1 MADQFV
7 EDKAAVE
14 EEESGQAVAVDEVG
28 GDGLPEEEEDA
39 SFSDSDGGD
48 GEVCVVVGLRWA
60 WCSVGTIF
68 LYLCCVCREVR
79 RMMTKRTTTMMMM
92 TTLISMTIL

>member
-28 GDGLPEEEEDA
+28 GDGLPEEEKDA

-48 GEVCVVVGLRWA
+48 DEVCVAVGLRWV
-60 WCSVGTIF
+60 WCSVETTF
-68 LYLCCVCREVR
+68 SLVCVCV
-79 RMMTKRTTTMMMM
+79 
-92 TTLISMTIL
+92 